1 MEVTMGHHR
10 STDKRNRIASIC
22 LFASTAM
29 VGASTAALS
38 APAQY
43 QDQHAVHQFQQRA
56 LVVSQYAAPS
66 GPGEAH
72 RGTSQAH
79 PRRAG
84 HHDSTASGVEDRH
97 WSPPNAGT
105 VTVDTP
111 RSRDSKL
118 RSGAPPYQK

>member
-1 MEVTMGHHR
+1 MEVMMGHHR
-10 STDKRNRIASIC
+10 SMDKRNRIASIC
-22 LFASTAM
+22 LFASTAIA
-29 VGASTAALS
+29 GAGTAALS

-43 QDQHAVHQFQQRA
+43 QDQHAVHQSQQRA
-56 LVVSQYAAPS
+56 LVVSQNATPS
-66 GPGEAH
+66 GPDEAH
-72 RGTSQAH
+72 RGPSQAK
-79 PRRAG
+79 PRRAV

-97 WSPPNAGT
+97 WSPPNVGT